1 MSSIFFTLVCL
12 TIVGK
17 TSTVAGV
24 VRLLRVEV
32 DLPAFFVDDLVRL
45 YQQQTKKHLQWL
57 LNLTLH

>member
-45 YQQQTKKHLQWL
+45 YQQQTKKHLQ
-57 LNLTLH
+57 

>member
-1 MSSIFFTLVCL
+1 MGSIFSGLICL

-45 YQQQTKKHLQWL
+45 YQQQKKEHLQ
-57 LNLTLH
+57 